1 MDDVTGKVPEFM
13 ESKSAKD
20 NTLLSYVKTMDPET
34 ITHLSRPAS
43 AEVMQ
48 VIEHNVIGLL
58 GGLPSQNFDVTVTT
72 NRENLGRLLAS
83 AMMSGYFLRGAEQRF
98 AFEEQFSESLFE
110 DGVFDKNTFNGSAF
124 DDSDQL

>member
-1 MDDVTGKVPEFM
+1 MDDVTGKLPEFM
-13 ESKSAKD
+13 ESKSPKD

-43 AEVMQ
+43 VEVMQ

-58 GGLPSQNFDVTVTT
+58 GGLPSHGFDVSVTT

-83 AMMSGYFLRGAEQRF
+83 AMMSGYFLRGAEQRL
-98 AFEEQFSESLFE
+98 AFEEQFSDSLF
-110 DGVFDKNTFNGSAF
+110 N
-124 DDSDQL
+124 DQLDTPKRDEQL